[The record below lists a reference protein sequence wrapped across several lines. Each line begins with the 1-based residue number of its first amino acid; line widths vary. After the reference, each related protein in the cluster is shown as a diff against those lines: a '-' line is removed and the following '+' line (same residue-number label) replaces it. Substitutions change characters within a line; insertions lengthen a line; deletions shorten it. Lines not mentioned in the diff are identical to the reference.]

1 MEVNKVFFLISGHA
15 SLSSSAD
22 YPGNPWHH
30 LQPSMIKMI
39 SAFRDGGG
47 GDDDDVVAEEEGD
60 GDKGLYLGKGN
71 VSYHGF
77 HLMSFLTLPTT
88 ESNHMPN

>member
-1 MEVNKVFFLISGHA
+1 
-15 SLSSSAD
+15 
-22 YPGNPWHH
+22 
-30 LQPSMIKMI
+30 MIKMI

-71 VSYHGF
+71 VSLCF
-77 HLMSFLTLPTT
+77 VTFATFIIIWVIMSWSGLLIMCCF
-88 ESNHMPN
+88 SIRQFDI